1 MAKIDKRTS
10 SRREREA
17 LITSLQAHSRLLAH
31 LLAPVPSRAVRV
43 PAVPGLARLLRSTT
57 VSRVLLVVRRRSRR
71 VLRRLRLLL
80 LSGPTRGTSHG
91 VGASSATAVLLGS
104 IVASVLLTLL
114 PLSLLSRGRLALRL
128 LVSLLR
134 SGGSLA
140 SSLLLSLLALLLL
153 LGSTG
158 TASQV
163 VAVDLCVVTLSARH
177 AATAALSTIGVLQ
190 TPVGAAKT
198 ALSVTSLR
206 AVARRVRSSLLCVR
220 RRNGRGRARLL
231 SLLLSLGLLLRLSV
245 PVQSVLTV
253 PLRLAVVPKLVRGH
267 VVVVRV
273 VVGRSR
279 VGLLLLL
286 VVVLL
291 VVRGLLGLRVLAVL
305 VSLRRLL
312 LLLLS
317 GRLALL
323 LLACRLLALAIVAT
337 RSTEALVVAAVE
349 GSEAV
354 CVQTTVHRVVLV
366 SALVAL
372 RGRLAGSSGASVI
385 CSVRAVAA
393 VQGGLIVLLLLSGS
407 LLLLLAV
414 IAAIA
419 KGI

>member
-1 MAKIDKRTS
+1 M
-10 SRREREA
+10 
-17 LITSLQAHSRLLAH
+17 
-31 LLAPVPSRAVRV
+31 
-43 PAVPGLARLLRSTT
+43 
-57 VSRVLLVVRRRSRR
+57 
-71 VLRRLRLLL
+71 
-80 LSGPTRGTSHG
+80 
-91 VGASSATAVLLGS
+91 
-104 IVASVLLTLL
+104 
-114 PLSLLSRGRLALRL
+114 
-128 LVSLLR
+128 
-134 SGGSLA
+134 
-140 SSLLLSLLALLLL
+140 
-153 LGSTG
+153 
-158 TASQV
+158 
-163 VAVDLCVVTLSARH
+163 
-177 AATAALSTIGVLQ
+177 
-190 TPVGAAKT
+190 
-198 ALSVTSLR
+198 
-206 AVARRVRSSLLCVR
+206 
-220 RRNGRGRARLL
+220 

-414 IAAIA
+414 VAAIA